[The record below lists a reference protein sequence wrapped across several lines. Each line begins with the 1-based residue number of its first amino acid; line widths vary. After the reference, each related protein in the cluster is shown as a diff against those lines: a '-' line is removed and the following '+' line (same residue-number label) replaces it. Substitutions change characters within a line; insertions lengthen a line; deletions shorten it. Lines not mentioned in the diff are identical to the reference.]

1 MEAGL
6 VVKGPSSLK
15 LSPMPGMEG
24 RDILQITS
32 ISTDADQQNQGH
44 ASALLKEICRRADM
58 SRFMLVISPEPFGK
72 RALDAKQL
80 ERWYAKHGFETI
92 QKKPV
97 LMAREPKV
105 MRYDINT
112 DEMVPTG
119 LSSVVTERLQ

>member
-15 LSPMPGMEG
+15 LSPMQGMED
-24 RDILQITS
+24 RDILQVTS
-32 ISTDADQQNQGH
+32 IATDVDQRNQGH

-58 SRFMLVISPEPFGK
+58 SMFMLVISPEPFGK

-80 ERWYAKHGFETI
+80 ERWYEKLGFVTI

-105 MRYDINT
+105 MKYDINT
-112 DEMVPTG
+112 DEMVPTS
-119 LSSVVTERLQ
+119 LSNVVTERLQ